1 MLVHTIR
8 PRHPRRGRKRVGRGD
23 GSGMGTYAGKGM
35 KGQKARSGG
44 GVRLGFEGGQNPQVK
59 GLPMLRGF
67 KNPFRLQYQVVNL
80 GRLNDLPPDVTEV
93 TPELLQLRRIVR
105 HAAHP
110 IKLLGHGDMERSLRV
125 TVDRASASAKAK
137 IQSAGGSVTERSSR
151 SKLSPISQAEDSL
164 VPTSES
170 TASAS
175 GAAGD
180 VAAPDQPEGEQGA

>member
-8 PRHPRRGRKRVGRGD
+8 PRHPRRGRRRVGRGD

-80 GRLNDLPPDVTEV
+80 GRLNDLPPNVTEV
-93 TPELLQLRRIVR
+93 TPELLQLRRMVR
-105 HAAHP
+105 HAGHP
-110 IKLLGHGDMERSLRV
+110 IKLLGHGDMERSFHV
-125 TVDRASASAKAK
+125 TVDKVSASAKAK
-137 IQSAGGSVTERSSR
+137 IQSAGGSVTERGAR
-151 SKLSPISQAEDSL
+151 SQRSLIVQAEGSL
-164 VPTSES
+164 VATSES
-170 TASAS
+170 AAIED
-175 GAAGD
+175 AQAGD
-180 VAAPDQPEGEQGA
+180 GAVPDQPEEEEGT